1 MAVPQSASFA
11 VSRFLGGVDGMPD
24 LDWTRRSILKTG
36 AGIAGIA
43 ALGAIPAG
51 ARSDVRLRMFWWGS
65 KERAERTDKANQL
78 YQQKYPGVTIAGETL
93 GWTDYWPRLAT
104 QMAGRNAP
112 DVLQMDY
119 RYLFEYARRG
129 TLLPLD
135 PYVPQVLNLGDF
147 SQAAIDSG
155 KVDGKIYG
163 VSLGL
168 NSTALIYDKALIE
181 SLGLPPPAADM
192 TWSQY
197 ADLAVE
203 ITKAAKRSGYSG
215 SADGA
220 RIEPAL
226 EVFLRQRGKALYDND
241 GQLGFDE
248 SDIGDWY
255 GYWADLRRRGGC
267 ASPEVAALEMGEI
280 DTSLLTLGKAA
291 MVFAHSNQLVAFQA
305 LTKGKLGMTM
315 YPSGGS
321 AAKPGPYLKPSM
333 LVSVY
338 ARSKQPV
345 AAVKLVNFFVSD
357 VEAGLIL
364 GVERGVPASHAV
376 RKAVQP
382 TLDELGNAM
391 ADYVSFIT
399 DKVGPLPPPPPA
411 GAGEIVLLLRRINE
425 QIGFGRMST
434 AEGAKH
440 FMAEAKGILARG

>member
-1 MAVPQSASFA
+1 
-11 VSRFLGGVDGMPD
+11 MPEHPV
-24 LDWTRRSILKTG
+24 TRRSILKVG
-36 AGIAGIA
+36 AGLAGFA
-43 ALGAIPAG
+43 ALGAAPAG
-51 ARSDVRLRMFWWGS
+51 ARSDLRLRMFWWGS
-65 KERAERTDKANQL
+65 KERAERTDKVNQL
-78 YQQKYPGVTIAGETL
+78 YQQKYPGVTITGETL

-104 QMAGRNAP
+104 QTAGRNAP
-112 DVLQMDY
+112 DVIQMDY
-119 RYLFEYARRG
+119 RYIFEYARRG
-129 TLLPLD
+129 ALLPLD
-135 PYVPQVLNLGDF
+135 PYVPQALNLGDF

-168 NSTALIYDKALIE
+168 NSTALIYDKAILE
-181 SLGLPPPAADM
+181 TLGLPQPTADM

-203 ITKAAKRSGYSG
+203 ITKAAKRAGYSG

-226 EVFLRQRGKALYDND
+226 EVFLRQRGKALFDDD
-241 GQLGFDE
+241 GQLGFNE

-255 GYWADLRRRGGC
+255 GYWADLRKRGGC

-280 DTSLLTLGKAA
+280 DTSLLTLGKVA

-333 LVSVY
+333 LLSVY
-338 ARSKQPV
+338 ARSKNPD
-345 AAVKLVNFFVSD
+345 AAVRLVDFFVSN
-357 VEAGLIL
+357 VEAGIIL
-364 GVERGVPASHAV
+364 GVERGVPASLSV

-382 TLDELGNAM
+382 TLDELSKVM
-391 ADYVSFIT
+391 ADYISFIT
-399 DKVGPLPPPPPA
+399 DKVGPLPPPPPS

-425 QIGFGRMST
+425 QIGFGRVST
-434 AEGAKH
+434 VGGAKQ
-440 FMAEAKGILARG
+440 FMSEANAILARG